1 MRYIYFI
8 IYLSNSVNRVESRNP
23 LANGLLSIFSLVIC
37 KKKLQTFKKDINWKK
52 DITPPEQFKNSIS
65 IVQVIWWKVTGYDFK
80 TIFIITVLKSIEKFI
95 DTKEVIRSLTS
106 KDRQYTGQKDNQ
118 WAIKYYTENTGNTN
132 STKTRWTLMFWKD
145 RPFLF
150 H

>member
-37 KKKLQTFKKDINWKK
+37 KKKFQTFKKDIKWKRK
-52 DITPPEQFKNSIS
+52 YHTVRTVPIFNQHS
-65 IVQVIWWKVTGYDFK
+65 TGNLMKGDGLRFNFF
-80 TIFIITVLKSIEKFI
+80 FIITVLKSIEKFI

-132 STKTRWTLMFWKD
+132 PTKNEVNSDVLEG
-145 RPFLF
+145 
-150 H
+150 